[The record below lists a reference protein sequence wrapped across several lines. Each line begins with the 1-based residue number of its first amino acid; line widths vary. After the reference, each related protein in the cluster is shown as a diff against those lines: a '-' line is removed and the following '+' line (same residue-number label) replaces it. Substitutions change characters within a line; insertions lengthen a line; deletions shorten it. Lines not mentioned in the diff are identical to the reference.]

1 MSKAFLEAIF
11 VTPQAGARMQRVRE
25 VQALAGR
32 GLAGDRYLL
41 GTGYYSALNAA
52 SCEVTLIEAEALERM
67 AAGFGVHVR
76 QGEHRRNLV
85 TRGLAHAELRGRRV
99 CVGEVVLEYE
109 RPRPPCA
116 YLERITQPRMAR
128 ALGEGAGL
136 CARIIQ
142 GRILHEGDLIE
153 LLPGGALRPLRRLP

>member
-41 GTGYYSALNAA
+41 GTGYYSAHDA

-67 AAGFGVHVR
+67 EAGFGVHVS

-85 TRGLAHAELRGRRV
+85 TRGLAHAGLRGRRFAWGKSCWSV
-99 CVGEVVLEYE
+99 SGHA
-109 RPRPPCA
+109 RPAPTWNA
-116 YLERITQPRMAR
+116 SLSHA
-128 ALGEGAGL
+128 
-136 CARIIQ
+136 
-142 GRILHEGDLIE
+142 
-153 LLPGGALRPLRRLP
+153 

>member
-1 MSKAFLEAIF
+1 MSKAVLEAIF
-11 VTPQAGARMQRVRE
+11 VTAQARAGMQRVSQVE
-25 VQALAGR
+25 ALAGR

-41 GTGYYSALNAA
+41 GTGYYSALDA
-52 SCEVTLIEAEALERM
+52 CEVTLIEAEALERM
-67 AAGFGVHVR
+67 EAGFGVHVS

-85 TRGLAHAELRGRRV
+85 TRGIPHAGLRGCRF

-116 YLERITQPRMAR
+116 YLERITQPRMTR

-142 GRILHEGDLIE
+142 GGILHEGDLIE